1 MATKK
6 QDPTVSPVKA
16 RVLVDGNLGKVNDV
30 VLLDTADLPQWVG
43 VVDAD
48 PAAVAYAE
56 SLKG

>member
-6 QDPTVSPVKA
+6 QDLTGSSVKA
-16 RVLVDGNLGKVNDV
+16 RVLVDGSLGKVNDV
-30 VLLDTADLPQWVG
+30 VLLDAADLPQWAG